1 FGYSIGGQIFNYSRI
16 EYDSDGAYPD
26 RNQYK
31 LQDGWT
37 RWEKPGDIA
46 THPRAVYQNT
56 DQGNKASSRFLESS
70 DYLKLRTLTVGYTL
84 PLPQNWGVRTARVS
98 LSAEN
103 LFCITKY
110 SGVDPELPAS
120 GGQIQ
125 GTAATPYPSVRRF
138 SLGLNLSL

>member
-1 FGYSIGGQIFNYSRI
+1 M
-16 EYDSDGAYPD
+16 
-26 RNQYK
+26 K

-46 THPRAVYQNT
+46 THPRAVYNNT
-56 DQGNKASSRFLESS
+56 DQGNKASSRYLENS
-70 DYLKLRTLTVGYTL
+70 DYLKLRSLTLGYSIPT
-84 PLPQNWGVRTARVS
+84 PQNWGIRNLRVS

-120 GGQIQ
+120 GGSVM
-125 GTAATPYPSVRRF
+125 GSTGPGVYPSVRRF
-138 SLGLNLSL
+138 SLGLNLSF